1 MISRGVRCWLVCI
14 ALLIALPVLAD
25 TRVTL
30 SKDAVA
36 MGEPVVLT
44 IETDQPVASP
54 DLTPLRRDFS
64 IGDID
69 SSRQVGFDG
78 QGVRASQQIRI
89 ELRPLRS
96 GMLAIPALVIG
107 NQRTAPL
114 VVEVLAAGNNT
125 RSMAPGRSSTVSTQ
139 ANGPVFIDTVF
150 DDTTPY
156 VQQAVGVTVR
166 LHYAVNLF
174 NGEFR
179 QPEPPQGAS
188 LQPMGNDSRSMRVV
202 NGRQYQ
208 VLERH
213 YLLLPERSGALRL
226 PGASFNGEGESGFFD
241 GLFGDGREIVSAEAP
256 SRTLQ
261 VQPIPPSAGQP
272 WLPARQVSMRVAS
285 PPTNARAGEAFDVVV
300 ELRADGVTAMQLP
313 ELQITS
319 QGAQIFAQPAQST
332 ESFANG
338 RPQVVANRRFSIVP
352 QQAGELRLQVAP
364 VAWWDVAADASR
376 RAEVAPVLLKVAP
389 GSGRYATSQPPQA
402 NAENE
407 DAPSKATA
415 VTDRLRPVLI
425 WVLGV
430 AALVLMGLLVWWA
443 SRRRAHPNETPVRGE
458 IAGPS
463 HPRHTR
469 NANESTSPATGLP
482 SAHADL
488 DDFRRAVKQGDL
500 ATMARVMPLLAKPP
514 LTSLAEVRKQLD
526 DHAQIEATS
535 QLERA
540 LWADG
545 DADAARAAIR
555 GAFAKGPRWKV
566 IEAKPKP
573 LLAPLYPDH

>member
-1 MISRGVRCWLVCI
+1 
-14 ALLIALPVLAD
+14 
-25 TRVTL
+25 
-30 SKDAVA
+30 

-114 VVEVLAAGNNT
+114 VIEVLAAGNNT

-256 SRTLQ
+256 
-261 VQPIPPSAGQP
+261 G
-272 WLPARQVSMRVAS
+272 
-285 PPTNARAGEAFDVVV
+285 
-300 ELRADGVTAMQLP
+300 
-313 ELQITS
+313 
-319 QGAQIFAQPAQST
+319 
-332 ESFANG
+332 
-338 RPQVVANRRFSIVP
+338 
-352 QQAGELRLQVAP
+352 
-364 VAWWDVAADASR
+364 
-376 RAEVAPVLLKVAP
+376 
-389 GSGRYATSQPPQA
+389 
-402 NAENE
+402 
-407 DAPSKATA
+407 
-415 VTDRLRPVLI
+415 
-425 WVLGV
+425 
-430 AALVLMGLLVWWA
+430 
-443 SRRRAHPNETPVRGE
+443 
-458 IAGPS
+458 
-463 HPRHTR
+463 
-469 NANESTSPATGLP
+469 
-482 SAHADL
+482 
-488 DDFRRAVKQGDL
+488 
-500 ATMARVMPLLAKPP
+500 
-514 LTSLAEVRKQLD
+514 
-526 DHAQIEATS
+526 
-535 QLERA
+535 
-540 LWADG
+540 
-545 DADAARAAIR
+545 
-555 GAFAKGPRWKV
+555 
-566 IEAKPKP
+566 
-573 LLAPLYPDH
+573 